1 MILHY
6 FKLLPYNVVSSWHS
20 GGMIGTQWTMRSNQS
35 EHAENQRK
43 TMFSSKGPL
52 DTPFHHLLLLE
63 TNEHKF
69 VPDLLIMCTT
79 ERITSVLHWCMCTK
93 TVYHVFWWWKFYC
106 SRVFPGVAPLTKNP
120 EDSRYKVVYDF
131 NVYNRP
137 VGCMLRIAEIKV
149 TAFTHIHTL
158 TSNTKSYK
166 LCYIILL
173 FWNTFAK
180 PLSNK

>member
-1 MILHY
+1 MKIL
-6 FKLLPYNVVSSWHS
+6 LSQNLP
-20 GGMIGTQWTMRSNQS
+20 
-35 EHAENQRK
+35 
-43 TMFSSKGPL
+43 
-52 DTPFHHLLLLE
+52 
-63 TNEHKF
+63 
-69 VPDLLIMCTT
+69 
-79 ERITSVLHWCMCTK
+79 WCC
-93 TVYHVFWWWKFYC
+93 
-106 SRVFPGVAPLTKNP
+106 PAAQNP

>member
-1 MILHY
+1 
-6 FKLLPYNVVSSWHS
+6 
-20 GGMIGTQWTMRSNQS
+20 
-35 EHAENQRK
+35 
-43 TMFSSKGPL
+43 MFSSKGPL

-69 VPDLLIMCTT
+69 VPDPLIMCTT
-79 ERITSVLHWCMCTK
+79 ERITS
-93 TVYHVFWWWKFYC
+93 
-106 SRVFPGVAPLTKNP
+106 
-120 EDSRYKVVYDF
+120 VVYDF

-173 FWNTFAK
+173 F
-180 PLSNK
+180 